1 MKQLQA
7 LIIVALVVAIFFA
20 GKYLSEIESALPEA
34 VPANQIAVVG
44 VPSSQVTPASNPAHA
59 KDFSDL
65 IRKEAES
72 MSHLTDRPDE
82 VQKRLKDLAAQVREE
97 QVPILKEKA
106 LNIQLGGDERFLSVY
121 ILGESSLAKA
131 QESLELI
138 ASTPIP
144 KLKESRLTTQEEV
157 LRGQAIES
165 LREPESLKRVLSS
178 ADNKFL
184 VDRAQ
189 RTLSFREGK
198 VSASPEQQDQEAL
211 KKVLEKS
218 TQ

>member
-7 LIIVALVVAIFFA
+7 FIVVALIVAIIFA
-20 GKYLSEIESALPEA
+20 GRYLSEIESVPTETT
-34 VPANQIAVVG
+34 PANQSAVTG
-44 VPSSQVTPASNPAHA
+44 VPSGQMTNAPNPIQG
-59 KDFSDL
+59 KDFSEL

-72 MSHLTDRPDE
+72 MARLTDRPQE
-82 VQKRLKDLAAQVREE
+82 VQKRLKDLASQVREE
-97 QVPILKEKA
+97 QMPILKEKA
-106 LNIQLGGDERFLSVY
+106 LNLQLGGDERFLSVY
-121 ILGESSLAKA
+121 ILGESSIAKA
-131 QESLELI
+131 QEILEQI

-144 KLKESRLTTQEEV
+144 KLKESRSTTQEEI

-165 LREPESLKRVLSS
+165 LREPESLKRVLASTDS
-178 ADNKFL
+178 KFL

-198 VSASPEQQDQEAL
+198 ISKSPEQQDEEAL

-218 TQ
+218 NQ